1 MRTAFFLIILLVLA
15 IGIHIPNIFSQ
26 QYYWSQNDRWTY
38 DIVINNTSS
47 GTRDF
52 IVTSISTY
60 QQQTV
65 FVVEDKTTIDGQS
78 SSIKVYISLDLKRIS
93 EESQFE
99 DGSVKVEYSP
109 YLTYVN
115 IQNNQVKDW
124 SSKSNVKITYVFNQ
138 TTFTYNG
145 VIDFRG
151 RVLGIETVNVPA
163 GSFSAY
169 AINVFQ
175 NFTIDFTQDGQT
187 LIYNTLQVG
196 KAWYSTQ
203 LKQYIKEEI
212 NVTLTTIQ
220 DGTKQT
226 TRATYSANLNNYN
239 VAQLTTSPTTSP
251 TMTFAT
257 SPTTTTTTPTTAT
270 SPTTTTTTSPTMTF
284 ATSPTTT
291 TTTPTSPTTSPTSPF
306 TFSPTDA
313 KTTSPTTS
321 PPPSPP
327 PQQSP
332 PLITT
337 GEPSF
342 FGLPMTNFILLI
354 AGIIAAIAIVSLLF
368 LRKRKGPPP
377 QVIYPTQPPPPPQP
391 PYQPQQQVTYQP
403 QQPPPQQVTY
413 PTQPPPSIPAQP
425 QPPPQQQQATYQPPQ
440 QVPTTKI
447 CPYCNSIIPFE
458 AKFCA
463 VCGNTQPS

>member
-93 EESQFE
+93 EEYQFE

-124 SSKSNVKITYVFNQ
+124 SSKSNVKITEVFNQ
-138 TTFTYNG
+138 TTYTYNG

-151 RVLGIETVNVPA
+151 KVLGIETVNVPA

-175 NFTIDFTQDGQT
+175 NLTISFTQDGQT

-203 LKQYIKEEI
+203 LKNYIKEEI
-212 NVTLTTIQ
+212 NATITTIE
-220 DGTKQT
+220 DGTKQI
-226 TRATYSANLNNYN
+226 TRETYSANLKNYN
-239 VAQLTTSPTTSP
+239 VAQLTTTTTATSP
-251 TMTFAT
+251 TITFAT
-257 SPTTTTTTPTTAT
+257 SPTTTT
-270 SPTTTTTTSPTMTF
+270 SPTS
-284 ATSPTTT
+284 
-291 TTTPTSPTTSPTSPF
+291 TPTSPTTSPTSPF
-306 TFSPTDA
+306 TFSPTGA
-313 KTTSPTTS
+313 PTTSPTIS

-342 FGLPMTNFILLI
+342 FGLSMTNFILLI

-377 QVIYPTQPPPPPQP
+377 QVIYPTQPPPPPPQP

-403 QQPPPQQVTY
+403 QQPAPQQVTY
-413 PTQPPPSIPAQP
+413 PTQPPPSTPAQP

-463 VCGNTQPS
+463 VCGNPQPS

>member
-93 EESQFE
+93 EEYQFE

-124 SSKSNVKITYVFNQ
+124 SSKSNVKITEVFNQ
-138 TTFTYNG
+138 TTYTYNG

-151 RVLGIETVNVPA
+151 KVLGIETVNVPA

-175 NFTIDFTQDGQT
+175 NLTISFTQDGQT

-203 LKQYIKEEI
+203 LKNYIKEEI
-212 NVTLTTIQ
+212 NATITTIE
-220 DGTKQT
+220 DGTKQI
-226 TRATYSANLNNYN
+226 TRETYSANLKNYN
-239 VAQLTTSPTTSP
+239 VAQLTTTTTATSP
-251 TMTFAT
+251 TITFAT
-257 SPTTTTTTPTTAT
+257 SPTTTT
-270 SPTTTTTTSPTMTF
+270 SPTS
-284 ATSPTTT
+284 
-291 TTTPTSPTTSPTSPF
+291 TPTSPTTSPTSPF
-306 TFSPTDA
+306 TFSPTGA
-313 KTTSPTTS
+313 PTTSPTIS

-342 FGLPMTNFILLI
+342 FGLSMTNFILLI

-377 QVIYPTQPPPPPQP
+377 QVIYPTQPPPPPPQP

-403 QQPPPQQVTY
+403 QQPAPQQVTY
-413 PTQPPPSIPAQP
+413 PTQPPASTPAQP

-463 VCGNTQPS
+463 VCGNSQPS

>member
-93 EESQFE
+93 EEYQFE

-124 SSKSNVKITYVFNQ
+124 SSKSNVKITEVFNQ
-138 TTFTYNG
+138 NTYTYNG

-151 RVLGIETVNVPA
+151 KVLGIETVNVPA

-175 NFTIDFTQDGQT
+175 NLTISFTQDGQT

-203 LKQYIKEEI
+203 LKNYIKEEI
-212 NVTLTTIQ
+212 NATITTIE
-220 DGTKQT
+220 DGTKQIT
-226 TRATYSANLNNYN
+226 KETYSANLKNYN
-239 VAQLTTSPTTSP
+239 VAQLTTTTTATSP
-251 TMTFAT
+251 TITFAT
-257 SPTTTTTTPTTAT
+257 SPTTTTSPTSTPT
-270 SPTTTTTTSPTMTF
+270 S
-284 ATSPTTT
+284 
-291 TTTPTSPTTSPTSPF
+291 TPTSPTTSPTSPF
-306 TFSPTDA
+306 TFSPTGA
-313 KTTSPTTS
+313 KTTTTS

-342 FGLPMTNFILLI
+342 FGLSMTNFILLI

-377 QVIYPTQPPPPPQP
+377 QVIYPTQPPPPPPQP
-391 PYQPQQQVTYQP
+391 PYQLQQQVTYQP

-413 PTQPPPSIPAQP
+413 PTQPPPSTPAQP

-463 VCGNTQPS
+463 VCGNSQPS

>member
-93 EESQFE
+93 EEYQFE

-124 SSKSNVKITYVFNQ
+124 SSKSNVKITEVFNQ
-138 TTFTYNG
+138 TTYTYNG

-151 RVLGIETVNVPA
+151 KVLGIETVNVPA

-175 NFTIDFTQDGQT
+175 NLTISFTQDGQT

-203 LKQYIKEEI
+203 LKNYIKEEI
-212 NVTLTTIQ
+212 NATITTIQ
-220 DGTKQT
+220 DGTKQI
-226 TRATYSANLNNYN
+226 TRETYSANLKNYN
-239 VAQLTTSPTTSP
+239 VAQLTTTTTATSP
-251 TMTFAT
+251 TITFAT
-257 SPTTTTTTPTTAT
+257 SPTTTT
-270 SPTTTTTTSPTMTF
+270 SPTS
-284 ATSPTTT
+284 
-291 TTTPTSPTTSPTSPF
+291 TPTSPTTSPTSPF
-306 TFSPTDA
+306 TFSPTGA
-313 KTTSPTTS
+313 PTTSPTIS

-342 FGLPMTNFILLI
+342 FGLSMTNFILLI

-377 QVIYPTQPPPPPQP
+377 QVIYPTQPPPPPPQP

-403 QQPPPQQVTY
+403 QQPAPQQVTY
-413 PTQPPPSIPAQP
+413 PTQPPASTPAQP

-463 VCGNTQPS
+463 VCGNSQPS

>member
-38 DIVINNTSS
+38 NIVINNTSS

-52 IVTSISTY
+52 TVTSISTY

-93 EESQFE
+93 EEYQFE

-124 SSKSNVKITYVFNQ
+124 SSKSNVKITEVFNQ
-138 TTFTYNG
+138 TTYTYNG

-151 RVLGIETVNVPA
+151 KVLGIETVNVPA

-175 NFTIDFTQDGQT
+175 NLTISFTQDGQT

-203 LKQYIKEEI
+203 LKNYIKEEI
-212 NVTLTTIQ
+212 NATITTIE
-220 DGTKQT
+220 DGTKQI
-226 TRATYSANLNNYN
+226 TRETYSANLKNYN
-239 VAQLTTSPTTSP
+239 VAQLTTTTTATSP
-251 TMTFAT
+251 TITFAT
-257 SPTTTTTTPTTAT
+257 SPTTTT
-270 SPTTTTTTSPTMTF
+270 SPTS
-284 ATSPTTT
+284 
-291 TTTPTSPTTSPTSPF
+291 TPTSPTTSPTSPF
-306 TFSPTDA
+306 TFSPTGA
-313 KTTSPTTS
+313 PTTSPTIS

-342 FGLPMTNFILLI
+342 FGLSMTNFILLI

-377 QVIYPTQPPPPPQP
+377 QVIYPTQPPPPPPQP

-403 QQPPPQQVTY
+403 QQPLPQQVTY
-413 PTQPPPSIPAQP
+413 PTQPPPSTPAQP

-463 VCGNTQPS
+463 VCGNPQPS

>member
-93 EESQFE
+93 EEYQFE

-124 SSKSNVKITYVFNQ
+124 SSKSNVKITEVFNQ
-138 TTFTYNG
+138 TTYTYNG

-151 RVLGIETVNVPA
+151 KVLGIETVNVPA

-175 NFTIDFTQDGQT
+175 NLTISFTQDGQT

-203 LKQYIKEEI
+203 LKNYIKEEI
-212 NVTLTTIQ
+212 NATITTIE
-220 DGTKQT
+220 DGTKQI
-226 TRATYSANLNNYN
+226 TRETYSANLKNYN
-239 VAQLTTSPTTSP
+239 VAQLTTTTTATSP
-251 TMTFAT
+251 TITFAT
-257 SPTTTTTTPTTAT
+257 SPTTTT
-270 SPTTTTTTSPTMTF
+270 SPTS
-284 ATSPTTT
+284 
-291 TTTPTSPTTSPTSPF
+291 TPTSPTTSPTSPF
-306 TFSPTDA
+306 TFSPTGA
-313 KTTSPTTS
+313 PTTSPTIS

-342 FGLPMTNFILLI
+342 FGLSMTNFILLI

-377 QVIYPTQPPPPPQP
+377 QVIYPTQPPPPFPQP
-391 PYQPQQQVTYQP
+391 PYQPLQQVTYQP
-403 QQPPPQQVTY
+403 QQPAPQQVTY
-413 PTQPPPSIPAQP
+413 PTQPPASTPAQP

-463 VCGNTQPS
+463 VCGNSQPS

>member
-38 DIVINNTSS
+38 DIVINNTFS

-93 EESQFE
+93 EEYQFE

-124 SSKSNVKITYVFNQ
+124 SSKSNVKITEVFNQ
-138 TTFTYNG
+138 NTYTYNG

-151 RVLGIETVNVPA
+151 KVLGIETVNVPA

-175 NFTIDFTQDGQT
+175 NLTISFTQDGQT

-203 LKQYIKEEI
+203 LKNYIKEEI
-212 NVTLTTIQ
+212 NATITTIE
-220 DGTKQT
+220 DGTKQI
-226 TRATYSANLNNYN
+226 TRETYSANLKNYN
-239 VAQLTTSPTTSP
+239 VAQLTTTTTATSP
-251 TMTFAT
+251 TITFAT
-257 SPTTTTTTPTTAT
+257 SPTTTTSPTSTPT
-270 SPTTTTTTSPTMTF
+270 S
-284 ATSPTTT
+284 
-291 TTTPTSPTTSPTSPF
+291 PTSPTTSPTSPF
-306 TFSPTDA
+306 TFSPTGA
-313 KTTSPTTS
+313 PTTSPTTS

-342 FGLPMTNFILLI
+342 FGLSMTNFILLI
-354 AGIIAAIAIVSLLF
+354 AGIIGAIAIVSLLF

-377 QVIYPTQPPPPPQP
+377 QVIYPTQPPPPFPQP
-391 PYQPQQQVTYQP
+391 PYQPQQQVTYQT

-413 PTQPPPSIPAQP
+413 PTQPPPSTPAQP

-463 VCGNTQPS
+463 VCGNPQPS